1 MPVNKGFFEIIN
13 HFNIK
18 VGDKMNII
26 DQVVSWFSPQRGFAR
41 QAWRDALRHYD
52 AGDDSRLNANWR
64 AINTSAEQTDRY
76 SRDTVRARAR
86 DLERNSDMLN
96 GVMGAFVRNVV
107 GGGFTLQAETG
118 KPELNHEIEKLWAQW
133 CKKRNCDVTGTQSL
147 SQMLRMAVRRK
158 KVDGGML
165 FVKRYTGDGL
175 LPFKLQAMEVDELD
189 GSTIVAKH
197 KGNRVCGGF
206 EYTPYNKPVGYWFR
220 QYSIDGITS
229 PEPVYV
235 EAKDVIFYFSK
246 RRPSQLREMSDMT
259 QTLTRIRD
267 ANEFMVSE
275 DVKHRVQ
282 ASIALAVKKVNPTGV
297 GRTSGS
303 LGKTYSRQMFTSG
316 MVTELNAGDE
326 IQLINPQGQATD
338 AATYVKLLQR
348 LVSSGQGL
356 SYEAVAR
363 DMSGSTYS
371 STRQNLIEDG
381 MTYADEVELLV
392 EVIDEIY
399 ETFVISAML
408 AGKIS
413 APDFWDQKEMYF
425 AHKWVKPPKPWIDP
439 AKEAA
444 ATKTAMQ
451 SGAKTF
457 KQVAAENGADWRD
470 QIDDIAEVLKYAQR
484 QYLTPTATFPAIL
497 DNAIEKA
504 YVTGHK
510 QVAVTFDQWTK
521 KGTLSDFKVHDNNYL
536 AGPIGDFVE
545 VPEGGELKNDRPT
558 DAKLPTRRLKT
569 YGKQFTLSRQTFIND
584 DIGLVTSLPA
594 RYAAAARRTINR
606 QCYEILMK
614 NPKIYDDKALF
625 SADHKN
631 LLKTGTGITKE
642 AVQAMIMAIST

>member
-1 MPVNKGFFEIIN
+1 M
-13 HFNIK
+13 H
-18 VGDKMNII
+18 MNII

-64 AINTSAEQTDRY
+64 AINTSAEHTDRY

-118 KPELNHEIEKLWAQW
+118 DTDLNQQIEKLWTQW

-189 GSTIVAKH
+189 GSTITARH
-197 KGNRVCGGF
+197 KGNRVCGGI

-246 RRPSQLREMSDMT
+246 RRPSQLREMSDMS

-267 ANEFMVSE
+267 ANEFMVAE
-275 DVKHRVQ
+275 DTKQRIQ
-282 ASIALAVKKVNPTGV
+282 ACVALFIKKVNPTGMGRV
-297 GRTSGS
+297 GAGQA
-303 LGKTYSRQMFTSG
+303 GKTYSRQMFTPG
-316 MVTELNAGDE
+316 MVSELNVGDE
-326 IQLINPQGQATD
+326 VDMINPQGQATD
-338 AATYVKLLQR
+338 AAAYVKLLQR
-348 LVSSGQGL
+348 LVASGQGL

-381 MTYADEVELLV
+381 MTYADEVELLA

-399 ETFVISAML
+399 ESFLISAVL
-408 AGKIS
+408 ADKIHI
-413 APDFWDQKEMYF
+413 PDFWAQKNTYF
-425 AHKWVKPPKPWIDP
+425 AHHWVKPPKPWIDP

-457 KQVAAENGADWRD
+457 KQIAAENGKDWRD
-470 QIDDIAEVLKYAQR
+470 QVDDIAEVLEYAQDVHG
-484 QYLTPTATFPAIL
+484 L
-497 DNAIEKA
+497 DLSSMIFGQQGGEPVP
-504 YVTGHK
+504 VTGGGDSDGK
-510 QVAVTFDQWTK
+510 ADDEG
-521 KGTLSDFKVHDNNYL
+521 KGDEK
-536 AGPIGDFVE
+536 
-545 VPEGGELKNDRPT
+545 GE
-558 DAKLPTRRLKT
+558 
-569 YGKQFTLSRQTFIND
+569 
-584 DIGLVTSLPA
+584 
-594 RYAAAARRTINR
+594 
-606 QCYEILMK
+606 
-614 NPKIYDDKALF
+614 
-625 SADHKN
+625 
-631 LLKTGTGITKE
+631 
-642 AVQAMIMAIST
+642 

>member
-1 MPVNKGFFEIIN
+1 MNLIDRV
-13 HFNIK
+13 
-18 VGDKMNII
+18 VGWI
-26 DQVVSWFSPQRGFAR
+26 SPQRGFAR

-64 AINTSAEQTDRY
+64 AINTSAEHTDRY

-118 KPELNHEIEKLWAQW
+118 DTELNQEIEKLWAQW

-197 KGNRVCGGF
+197 KGNRVCGGI

-220 QYSIDGITS
+220 QYSIDGVTS

-235 EAKDVIFYFSK
+235 DAKDVIFYFSK
-246 RRPSQLREMSDMT
+246 RRPSQLREMSDMAP
-259 QTLTRIRD
+259 TLPRIRD
-267 ANEFMVSE
+267 ANEFIVAE
-275 DVKHRVQ
+275 NVKQRIF
-282 ASIALAVKKVNPTGV
+282 ASVALFIKRLNPTGL
-297 GRTSGS
+297 GRAAGGQT
-303 LGKTYSRQMFTSG
+303 GKTYSRQMFTPG
-316 MVTELNAGDE
+316 MVNELNAGDDVDM
-326 IQLINPQGQATD
+326 INPQGQATD
-338 AATYVKLLQR
+338 AAQYVKLLQR

-399 ETFVISAML
+399 ESFLISAVL
-408 AGKIS
+408 AGKVTV
-413 APDFWDQKEMYF
+413 PDFWDHKAVYF
-425 AHKWVKPPKPWIDP
+425 AHEWVKPPKPWIDP
-439 AKEAA
+439 AKEATA
-444 ATKTAMQ
+444 VMTAMRTGQ
-451 SGAKTF
+451 KTF
-457 KQVAAENGADWRD
+457 KQIAAENGKDWRD
-470 QIDDIAEVLKYAQR
+470 QVDDIAEVMEYAKEVHDLDLSSMIFGQ
-484 QYLTPTATFPAIL
+484 QGGEPAPVTAGGG
-497 DNAIEKA
+497 DSYEKA
-504 YVTGHK
+504 
-510 QVAVTFDQWTK
+510 D
-521 KGTLSDFKVHDNNYL
+521 D
-536 AGPIGDFVE
+536 
-545 VPEGGELKNDRPT
+545 T
-558 DAKLPTRRLKT
+558 D
-569 YGKQFTLSRQTFIND
+569 G
-584 DIGLVTSLPA
+584 
-594 RYAAAARRTINR
+594 
-606 QCYEILMK
+606 
-614 NPKIYDDKALF
+614 
-625 SADHKN
+625 
-631 LLKTGTGITKE
+631 
-642 AVQAMIMAIST
+642 

>member
-1 MPVNKGFFEIIN
+1 
-13 HFNIK
+13 
-18 VGDKMNII
+18 MNII